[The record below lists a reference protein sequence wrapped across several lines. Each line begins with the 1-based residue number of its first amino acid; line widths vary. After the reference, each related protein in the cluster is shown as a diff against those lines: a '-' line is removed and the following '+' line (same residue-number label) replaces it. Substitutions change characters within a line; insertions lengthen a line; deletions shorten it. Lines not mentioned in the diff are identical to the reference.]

1 MYKQVRYNTKKRRRI
16 LNKPW
21 FNTSCKNSKNQYNR
35 FKNSLP
41 CKPSEL
47 HKAKLKDLTKKHKK
61 LLKKE
66 KRKHDKE
73 LNAKLKYLKSSNPG
87 EYWNIINRGKRG
99 TRSGKIPDKIIY
111 EHFSELNKA
120 KSNPNNNSVVKQP
133 QNANN
138 NDIINIPFT
147 EGEITDHIK
156 SLKNNKSPGVDHILN
171 EFLKFCPK
179 ELIVVIVQFFNIILD
194 SGKIPNEWTI
204 GLIKPLYK
212 NKGDINDINNYR
224 GITLLSCIGKLFTSV
239 LNTRLYSYLTS
250 EDILGNEQ
258 AGFRP
263 QHSTLDH
270 IFALHILSKFYID
283 QKKQLFCAFV
293 DYSKAFDF
301 IDRVH
306 LWTKLLASNVN
317 GKVFNIIRN
326 MYENAKSQVLFKN
339 TLSDPFP
346 CQVGVRQGENLSP
359 LLFAIY
365 LNDFNL
371 FLSTKYNG
379 LTKITESVSN
389 ELQIYLRIFCL
400 LYADDTLVLAESA
413 KELQKALNSLHAYCN
428 KWALNV
434 NIDKTKIIIFSK
446 GRIRKYKS
454 FSFGNNEI
462 DVVDDYIYL
471 GTTFNYNGTF
481 HKAKTK
487 QASQA
492 MRATYSLITNI
503 KRLNLSIETSIEL
516 FDRLIIP
523 VLLYGSEIWGF
534 ESPKQLQ
541 TKYNNVMR
549 KFLHLHKTTSMVMV
563 NGELGLKEISEYIEN
578 RMLNFWYNVATGD
591 ENKISTILYKWINIL
606 YFQDKYKSAWFDKI
620 NLSLSTINMSDCF
633 YNTASLSK
641 VWFKNTIK
649 VKFNEVYAQRWAES
663 VFNNSACINY
673 RAMTIV

>member
-1 MYKQVRYNTKKRRRI
+1 M
-16 LNKPW
+16 
-21 FNTSCKNSKNQYNR
+21 
-35 FKNSLP
+35 
-41 CKPSEL
+41 
-47 HKAKLKDLTKKHKK
+47 
-61 LLKKE
+61 
-66 KRKHDKE
+66 
-73 LNAKLKYLKSSNPG
+73 
-87 EYWNIINRGKRG
+87 
-99 TRSGKIPDKIIY
+99 
-111 EHFSELNKA
+111 
-120 KSNPNNNSVVKQP
+120 
-133 QNANN
+133 
-138 NDIINIPFT
+138 
-147 EGEITDHIK
+147 
-156 SLKNNKSPGVDHILN
+156 
-171 EFLKFCPK
+171 
-179 ELIVVIVQFFNIILD
+179 D

-283 QKKQLFCAFV
+283 QKKQIFCAFV

-359 LLFAIY
+359 LLFSIY

-591 ENKISTILYKWINIL
+591 ENKISTI
-606 YFQDKYKSAWFDKI
+606 
-620 NLSLSTINMSDCF
+620 
-633 YNTASLSK
+633 
-641 VWFKNTIK
+641 
-649 VKFNEVYAQRWAES
+649 
-663 VFNNSACINY
+663 
-673 RAMTIV
+673 